1 MDKMNDT
8 DELFKY
14 DLKSVEKVD
23 SSTFKVNCE
32 SDLMVDLD
40 DEWHVSEFIFGKN
53 YLQGFSAALPI
64 VNTA

>member
-14 DLKSVEKVD
+14 DLKSVEKID
-23 SSTFKVNCE
+23 STMFMVNAE

-40 DEWHVSEFIFGKN
+40 DEWHVSVESF
-53 YLQGFSAALPI
+53 
-64 VNTA
+64 